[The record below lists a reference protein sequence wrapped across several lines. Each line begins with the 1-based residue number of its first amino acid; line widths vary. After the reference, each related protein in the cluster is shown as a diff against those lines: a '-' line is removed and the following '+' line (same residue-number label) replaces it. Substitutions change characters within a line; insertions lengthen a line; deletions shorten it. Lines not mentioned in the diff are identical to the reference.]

1 MNTVIAY
8 ISQGIAL
15 VSVAIIV
22 YGTVVAIVSW
32 VRSLLRH
39 DEAGSVQRLRA
50 EFGGNLLLGL
60 ELLIAADI
68 IRTIVEPTY
77 RELVVLAS
85 IVVLRTVLSVFLA
98 REIKDLQS

>member
-1 MNTVIAY
+1 MNTIIEY

-22 YGTVVAIVSW
+22 YGTIRAVVHW
-32 VRSLLRH
+32 VRTLLSR
-39 DEAGSVQRLRA
+39 DAQKFQRLRA

-68 IRTIVEPTY
+68 IRTIAEPNY
-77 RELVVLAS
+77 RELIVLAS
-85 IVVLRTVLSVFLA
+85 IVILRTILSVFLA
-98 REIKDLQS
+98 REIKDLQ